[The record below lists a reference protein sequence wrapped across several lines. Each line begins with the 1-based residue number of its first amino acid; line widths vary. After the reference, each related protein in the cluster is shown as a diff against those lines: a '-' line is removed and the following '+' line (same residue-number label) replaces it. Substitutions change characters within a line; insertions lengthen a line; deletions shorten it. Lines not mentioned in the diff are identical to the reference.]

1 MNNPP
6 SGNITFLFTDI
17 EGSTRLSQEFPESL
31 QSALDR
37 HHAIVLQAIES
48 NNGFVFEN
56 VGDAFCSAFDKSG
69 DALKAAADIQ
79 LSLLKAK
86 WKEAVI
92 KVRIGIHTG
101 NAEWTDNRYMG
112 YITLARTARIMSAA
126 HGGQIILSQSVIDN
140 LKEDRQIRFLTRDM
154 GERKLKDL
162 IRPEHLYQLVRDD
175 LPSEFP
181 PLKTLDARQNN
192 LPFQPTSFIGRE
204 RELKDIMS
212 LLKENRQ
219 VTLLGTGGTG
229 KTRLSIQTGAKVI
242 DEFADGV
249 WFVELA
255 PLSDPLYIPDEIAGV
270 LNLTS
275 DDNRKKTELITSFL
289 KDKEALLIM
298 DNCEHLINGCAE
310 TAHLLL
316 SSCTNL
322 KILATSREPLRISGE
337 SIYAVM
343 PLPVPDIKY
352 SPETELL
359 SKNEAVRLFA
369 ERAASARHDFEINN
383 MNIGK
388 IALLCKCL
396 DGIPLAIELAAAR
409 IRVLTVDQITEKIND
424 RFDILTSG
432 SRAALP
438 HHQTLRALIDWSYDL
453 LSEDEKQLFRR
464 LSVFSGGW
472 TIEAAEE
479 VCSDETLKSSAI
491 LDLLSNLTDKSL
503 VNTGESGGVSRF
515 SLLETIRHY
524 ALEKLQ
530 DQRRFHYKHF
540 QYYLKL
546 CRQKYGDKSYDN
558 LLTLRKIKTEFE
570 NIRAAINRYINSD
583 PCEALKLMNE
593 VGNAWDLNG
602 NTFEGLEYYRKIFAM
617 DFEADDVILGEAY
630 MNAGCQAVVFSE
642 YELSNE
648 YLSKAIEIFER
659 LNDRSN
665 IGFCLNYIGN
675 IHFSKNEISISRQYH
690 TKGLEIGR
698 ELNDKLLTALSL
710 VDLATISRIHNELK
724 TSRGQYEES
733 LQLYRELDDKLAAA
747 QVLTQLAS
755 IEALE
760 GNVQKARLCFEES
773 LQVFKEYG
781 NNIPLSITLLNLGNF
796 LYKEKKYDEAE
807 LLFEECLSITKQ
819 YGYNSIFIH
828 TLIKLSRS
836 FIRKRKYL
844 KAKDLLIQAILKCDI
859 ETEKNLLAAGIEGLG
874 NCYFALKKRKE
885 AGLLFGIAESIH
897 KITEFRYSGLNSD
910 YGSALKKIKSTEDEK
925 EFKSFFKKGKKIKL
939 QDAVDMIGR
948 DTLEMLKVKS

>member
-1 MNNPP
+1 MFP
-6 SGNITFLFTDI
+6 SGNVTFLFTDI
-17 EGSTRLSQEFPESL
+17 EGSTKLSQEFPESL

-37 HHAIVLQAIES
+37 HHAIMQKAIES

-56 VGDAFCSAFDKSG
+56 VGDAFCSAFDKAG
-69 DALKAAADIQ
+69 DAVKAAADAQ
-79 LSLLKAK
+79 SALLKEE

-101 NAEWTDNRYMG
+101 SAEWTNNRYMG

-140 LKEDRQIRFLTRDM
+140 LRKDRQFRFLTRDM

-162 IRPEHLYQLVRDD
+162 IRPEHLYQLVSDD

-204 RELKDIMS
+204 RELKDIKS
-212 LLKENRQ
+212 LLKEKRQ
-219 VTLLGTGGTG
+219 LTLLGTGGTG
-229 KTRLSIQTGAKVI
+229 KTRLSLQTGADLI
-242 DEFADGV
+242 DDFADGV

-255 PLSDPLYIPDEIAGV
+255 PLSDPLYIPNEIAGV

-275 DDNRKKTELITSFL
+275 DDSRKTTDLITGFL
-289 KDKEALLIM
+289 KDKEVMLIL
-298 DNCEHLINGCAE
+298 DNCEHLIKGCAE
-310 TAHLLL
+310 ITHLLL
-316 SSCTNL
+316 SSCSKL
-322 KILATSREPLRISGE
+322 KILATSRESLHISGE
-337 SIYAVM
+337 SIYAV
-343 PLPVPDIKY
+343 LPFSVPDIKN
-352 SPETELL
+352 SPDPESL

-369 ERAASARHDFEINN
+369 ERAAYVRLDFEINN
-383 MNIGK
+383 SNTGK
-388 IALLCKCL
+388 IAQLCKSL

-409 IRVLTVDQITEKIND
+409 IRVLTVDQIIEKIND
-424 RFDILTSG
+424 RFNILASG
-432 SRAALP
+432 SRTVLP
-438 HHQTLRALIDWSYDL
+438 HQQTLRALIDWSYDL
-453 LSEDEKQLFRR
+453 LSEDEKKLFQR
-464 LSVFSGGW
+464 LSVFSGGL

-479 VCSDETLKSSAI
+479 VCSDEILKPSVI

-503 VNTGESGGVSRF
+503 VNSGESGGVSRF

-524 ALEKLQ
+524 AGEKLQ
-530 DQRRFHYKHF
+530 DHRKFHYKHF
-540 QYYLKL
+540 EYYLIL
-546 CRQKYGDKSYDN
+546 CRQKPGDNSFDN
-558 LLTLRKIKTEFE
+558 LIILRRIKTEFE
-570 NIRAAINRYINSD
+570 NIRAAINRYITSD
-583 PCEALKLMNE
+583 PGEALKLMNA

-602 NTFEGLEYYRKIFAM
+602 NTFEGFEYYKKIFAA
-617 DFEADDVILGEAY
+617 DFEVSDDILGEAY
-630 MNAGCQAVVFSE
+630 MNAGCQASVFSE
-642 YELSNE
+642 FDLSHD
-648 YLSKAIEIFER
+648 YLSRAIEIYEK
-659 LNDRSN
+659 LDDKSN

-675 IHFSKNEISISRQYH
+675 NHFSKNEINLSRQFH
-690 TKGLEIGR
+690 TKALIMGR

-710 VDLATISRIHNELK
+710 VDLATISRIHNDLK
-724 TSRGQYEES
+724 TSRDQYEES
-733 LQLYRELDDKLAAA
+733 LKLYRELGDKLAAA

-760 GNVQKARLCFEES
+760 GNIKKARSCFEES

-781 NNIPLSITLLNLGNF
+781 NTIPLSITLLNLGNL
-796 LYKEKKYDEAE
+796 LYNEKKYDEAE

-836 FIRKRKYL
+836 LFRRRKYL
-844 KAKDLLIQAILKCDI
+844 KTKDLLIRAILKCDI
-859 ETEKNLLAAGIEGLG
+859 ETEKNLLAAGFEGLG
-874 NCYFALKKRKE
+874 NCYFALKKHRE

-897 KITEFRYSGLNSD
+897 KITEFKYSSLNSD
-910 YGSALKKIKSTEDEK
+910 YGSALKKIKSTEEAK
-925 EFKSFFKKGKKIKL
+925 EFKSFFNKGKKIKL

-948 DTLEMLKVKS
+948 DTLETLK